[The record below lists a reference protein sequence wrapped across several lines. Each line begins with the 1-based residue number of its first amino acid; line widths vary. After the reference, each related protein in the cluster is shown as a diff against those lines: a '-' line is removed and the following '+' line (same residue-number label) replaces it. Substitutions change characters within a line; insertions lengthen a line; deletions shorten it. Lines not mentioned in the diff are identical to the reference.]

1 MSTISIVLI
10 AVGCLIAG
18 LILGFFVARKLIMKQ
33 IKDNPPINEEMIK
46 AMLRQM
52 GRPASQKQVNQ
63 IMKSMNQYK

>member
-1 MSTISIVLI
+1 MTVTAYILI
-10 AVGCLIAG
+10 AVALVAG
-18 LILGFFVARKLIMKQ
+18 LIIGFFVSKRLFEKQ
-33 IKDNPPINEEMIK
+33 LRENPPINEEMIK

>member
-1 MSTISIVLI
+1 MTVIAYILI
-10 AVGCLIAG
+10 AVALVAG
-18 LILGFFVARKLIMKQ
+18 LIIGFFVSKRLFEKQ
-33 IKDNPPINEEMIK
+33 LRENPPINEEMIK